1 VQDGAAGL
9 SQMGGQLTNLFYGTQ
24 EAMEGR
30 NAFLEKRA
38 PQFRSKL

>member
-1 VQDGAAGL
+1 MGFAAL
-9 SQMGGQLTNLFYGTQ
+9 ELYYQTD

-38 PQFRSKL
+38 PNFRKKPS